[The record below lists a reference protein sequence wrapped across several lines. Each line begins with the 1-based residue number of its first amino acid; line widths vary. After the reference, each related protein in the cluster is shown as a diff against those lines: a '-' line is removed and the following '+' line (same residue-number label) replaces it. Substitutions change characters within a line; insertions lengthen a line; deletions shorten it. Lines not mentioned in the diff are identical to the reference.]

1 MLPSS
6 VYLGQDWSLLSNMLS
21 EAVADLQAVAA
32 AAAAAEH
39 HCF

>member
-1 MLPSS
+1 MTPSS
-6 VYLGQDWSLLSNMLS
+6 VFLGQDWSLLSNMLS
-21 EAVADLQAVAA
+21 EAVAGLQ